1 MKTLPRLA
9 ALLVFF
15 LSTALGGA
23 FEPRPDSSPA
33 EVVPAPAV
41 QRDTDS
47 TRPAAPLAARN
58 SLLRVNS
65 MNQAYDFFQPWRK
78 KNPAGRR
85 GIGVVIPG
93 GRILVTAELVANSN
107 FIELEKAATAEK
119 SSASVE
125 RVDYDCNLAI
135 LRPSDPAFLAGMT
148 PFPFDGKTSIGDSA
162 TILQFEPNG
171 EIAETTGRISSI
183 AVSPY
188 PLENLGLLVFKL
200 SAPLQQ
206 RDGSFTL
213 PAVRDGRLLG
223 LVMRYDARNQ
233 IADII
238 PMPVVK
244 RFLGQ
249 AAGRTYRGFPR
260 LGVSY
265 SPLRDPQLRRYIGL
279 KEPGGIYI
287 TKVTPGGSAAKA
299 GLLPGDVLL
308 AIDGKPLDQDGNHQD
323 PDHGRILFSH
333 LTNTATA
340 AGDKITLK
348 IFRQG
353 KTRDLVATMEPPDRS
368 RVVSPAF
375 LADTAP
381 PFVILGGLVFIELS
395 RPFLQ
400 EWGMDWVKSA
410 PRRLVHLDAFQD
422 ELPEDRGKIVVLA
435 RVLPTPD
442 TIGYDNLG
450 NLVVK
455 ELNGRPVKSLADLS
469 AAARHPIDGFQKI
482 ELEEDPK
489 HIFLDAA
496 SVEANRAAL
505 MEHYDLPALERLPK

>member
-1 MKTLPRLA
+1 MKTLPHLA
-9 ALLVFF
+9 AILLLSQF
-15 LSTALGGA
+15 LAFGGA
-23 FEPRPDSSPA
+23 FQGKSGAAPESVSPA
-33 EVVPAPAV
+33 PKILE
-41 QRDTDS
+41 S
-47 TRPAAPLAARN
+47 ARN
-58 SLLRVNS
+58 SILRVNS
-65 MNQAYDFFQPWRK
+65 TNQGYDFFQPWQK
-78 KNPAGRR
+78 KPPFSRR
-85 GIGVVIPG
+85 GLGVVISD

-119 SSASVE
+119 SSAVIE

-135 LRPSDPAFLAGMT
+135 LRPSDPAFVAQMV
-148 PFPFDGKTSIGDSA
+148 PFKFNGKTSIGDSA
-162 TILQFEPNG
+162 TVLQLEPNG
-171 EIAETTGRISSI
+171 EIAETTGRISAI
-183 AVSPY
+183 AIAPY
-188 PLENLGLLVFKL
+188 PLDNFGLLVFKL

-223 LVMRYDARNQ
+223 LIMRYDARNQ
-233 IADII
+233 TADII
-238 PMPVVK
+238 PMPVIQ
-244 RFLGQ
+244 RFLQQ
-249 AAGRTYRGFPR
+249 AAAPVYRGFPR

-265 SPLRDPQLRRYIGL
+265 SPLRDPQLRHYIGL

-287 TKVTPGGSAAKA
+287 TKVAPGGSAAKA
-299 GLLPGDVLL
+299 GLLKGDVLL
-308 AIDGKPLDQDGNHQD
+308 AINGKPLDQDGNYED

-340 AGDKITLK
+340 AGEQATLK
-348 IFRQG
+348 IFRDG
-353 KTRDLVATMEPPDRS
+353 KIQTLTATMEPLDRS
-368 RVVSPAF
+368 RIASPSF
-375 LADTAP
+375 LADAAP

-400 EWGMDWVKSA
+400 EWGSDWPKSA
-410 PRRLVHLDAFQD
+410 PQRLVYLDAFQD

-455 ELNGRPVKSLADLS
+455 ELNGQPVKSLADLV
-469 AAARHPIDGFQKI
+469 AASKKPVDGFQKI

-489 HIFLDAA
+489 WIFLDAE
-496 SVEANRAAL
+496 SIESNRKKL
-505 MEHYDLPALERLPK
+505 MEHYDLPALERLGDS

>member
-1 MKTLPRLA
+1 MKTLPLLA
-9 ALLVFF
+9 ALILISSAAAF
-15 LSTALGGA
+15 AGA
-23 FEPRPDSSPA
+23 FGPK
-33 EVVPAPAV
+33 PAPEKGAGSIHA
-41 QRDTDS
+41 T
-47 TRPAAPLAARN
+47 AGN

-65 MNQAYDFFQPWRK
+65 TNQAYDFFEPWRK
-78 KNPAGRR
+78 KPPVGRR
-85 GIGVVIPG
+85 GLGVLIPG

-119 SSASVE
+119 SSATVE

-135 LRPSDPAFLAGMT
+135 LKPADPGFLKGMW
-148 PFPFDGKTSIGDSA
+148 PLPFDGKTSVGDSA
-162 TILQFEPNG
+162 TILQLEPNG

-233 IADII
+233 TADII
-238 PMPVVK
+238 PMPVVN
-244 RFLGQ
+244 RFLEQ
-249 AAGRTYRGFPR
+249 AADSVYRGFPR
-260 LGVSY
+260 LGLSY

-287 TKVTPGGSAAKA
+287 TKVSPGGSAAKA

-308 AIDGKPLDQDGNHQD
+308 AINGKPLDQDGNYQD
-323 PDHGRILFSH
+323 PAYGRILFSH

-340 AGDKITLK
+340 AGEPATLK
-348 IFRQG
+348 IFREG
-353 KTRDLVATMEPPDRS
+353 KIQDLSVTMEPPDRS
-368 RVVSPAF
+368 RIVSPSF
-375 LADTAP
+375 LADTPP
-381 PFVILGGLVFIELS
+381 PFVLLGGLVFIELS
-395 RPFLQ
+395 RPYLQ
-400 EWGMDWVKSA
+400 EWGSDWVKSA
-410 PRRLVHLDAFQD
+410 PQRLVHIDAFQD

-435 RVLPTPD
+435 RVLPSPD

-450 NLVVK
+450 NVIVK
-455 ELNGRPVKSLADLS
+455 ELNGRPIKSLADL
-469 AAARHPIDGFQKI
+469 AAAAKSPIDGFQKI

-489 HIFLDAA
+489 WIFLDAK
-496 SVEANRAAL
+496 SIESNRERL
-505 MEHYDLPALERLPK
+505 MEHYDLPYLERF